1 MTSSPRARSRRR
13 SAPQPNP
20 KSESNAPAKPKIR
33 SPAKPKPRPKAKP
46 KPLTARTAD
55 RHVLY
60 QKSVQAPETDA
71 RFYDRWFRKYAGR
84 PLRLLREDFCGTAVL
99 ACHHVKRHPENRAI
113 GVDLH
118 WPTLAWGRIHNVR
131 PLLSAEQ
138 QQRLQLLQEDVL
150 EVQKPAADAILAL
163 NFSYSVFKT
172 RSALLAYL
180 QNCHRSLRPGGVLFL
195 DAWGGPDVMQAKT
208 DKTRHKGFVYE
219 WEQRRYDP
227 ISHDIE
233 CAIHFAFPDGTR
245 LREAFV
251 YEWRLWTLA
260 ELRELFAEAG
270 FATIDVL
277 WEGTDQATGGGNGV
291 FRKTVRGGMDEAWI
305 AIVVGQKAD

>member
-1 MTSSPRARSRRR
+1 MTPSPRARARHR
-13 SAPQPNP
+13 SSSPSTRQQ
-20 KSESNAPAKPKIR
+20 K
-33 SPAKPKPRPKAKP
+33 SPAKTRAKP

-60 QKSVQAPETDA
+60 QKSVQAPEADA

-138 QQRLQLLQEDVL
+138 QQRLQLLQKNVL

-163 NFSYSVFKT
+163 NFSYSVFKV
-172 RSALLAYL
+172 RADLLAYL
-180 QNCHRSLRPGGVLFL
+180 ENCHRSLRPGGVLFL

-245 LREAFV
+245 LRDAFV

-270 FATIDVL
+270 FTTIDVL

-305 AIVVGQKAD
+305 AIVVGQKAQ